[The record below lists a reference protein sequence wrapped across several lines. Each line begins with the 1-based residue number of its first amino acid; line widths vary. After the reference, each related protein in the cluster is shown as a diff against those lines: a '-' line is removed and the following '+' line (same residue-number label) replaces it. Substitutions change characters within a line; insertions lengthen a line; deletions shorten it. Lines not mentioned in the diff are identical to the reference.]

1 MTGHTP
7 YRRSDRTKAQASV
20 FLEILKL
27 AEDLQRGFTEL
38 FKQYDLSNAQFNVLR
53 VLRGAGDEGLTCG
66 DIASRLV
73 QHDPDITR
81 LLDRLE
87 KRELIA
93 RHRSTVDRRVVRTR
107 ITQAGLDIL
116 AKLDVPVDELHEAQ
130 FGHLSEVVLHDAL
143 ALINTLRGPAAQV
156 VGAAVAERACSE
168 EPVNG

>member
-1 MTGHTP
+1 MTGATT

-20 FLEILKL
+20 FLEIIRL
-27 AEDLQRGFTEL
+27 AEDLQRSFTEL
-38 FKQYDLSNAQFNVLR
+38 FKQYDLSSAQFNVLR

-66 DIASRLV
+66 DIAARLV

-107 ITQAGLDIL
+107 ITQVGLDIL
-116 AKLDVPVDELHEAQ
+116 AKLDEPVDEMHEQQ
-130 FGHLSEVVLHDAL
+130 FGHLSETVLHDAL
-143 ALINTLRGPAAQV
+143 ALITSLRGPGAQV
-156 VGAAVAERACSE
+156 VGVGAPESACP
-168 EPVNG
+168 EPVEG